1 MLIFESLMSRCTD
14 FFQVWLLLLALILIL
29 IAKKTKKTKSPRFLK
44 DDTYCLL
51 AGGVILLF
59 VSLASLLPVPFLTG
73 GFKVFPD
80 YVTVFMRPFG
90 FHLIPYSMKNFLF
103 LKLALI
109 LIILIW
115 QRDRC
120 RYYCR
125 QYVAAIPTKWPY
137 ALPCLLMGVGIYF
150 VIAMWIE
157 SQSLIIS
164 NKKIA
169 GLLQSIWK
177 LSEGVSPIA
186 SYNGRHLLGNVWS
199 PILYPISLIYHV
211 FPHLFG
217 IYMVILAWFCCGLV
231 WLYRTVQKLF
241 KHDVLATVFV
251 LHVCFNPF
259 VQEALFNINPFVF
272 VFPCFMG
279 LFYSYVTRW
288 WPGVYGFMGLSFLCH
303 EYAVILGVLF
313 GLWLCIA
320 TTDKRLGVIMI
331 GVSAI
336 TGYILLNGVMPNL
349 IIGQPVSEWR
359 FNPGPVVRLE
369 KMIMSWIGG
378 PFEVIRSQI
387 SWEKMLVL
395 FGVCSPYLLAMVWSK
410 RTMMLVLA
418 SLMFV
423 WSYRHPEAYFYRYH
437 FVLFALPFMYW
448 AILWGLSIRKKTLAQ
463 YLDVSEKEVL
473 NIVCI
478 GLLIVCVFPTVFHR
492 RYHPNGVKRWSP
504 MLVEELKQKQ
514 TMLAKIP
521 TGKRFLATKAYHVY
535 QPNHMDLIDIDRF
548 MIALVKHPVAY
559 WFSYLSQVDV
569 IVIQK
574 KNQVWEPI
582 LKDVLEESGWL
593 CLAESD
599 AFGIYERETDS

>member
-29 IAKKTKKTKSPRFLK
+29 IAKKTKKTKSPRFIK

-231 WLYRTVQKLF
+231 WLYRTVQSLF
-241 KHDVLATVFV
+241 KHDLLAAVLV

-259 VQEALFNINPFVF
+259 VQEAMFNVNPFIF

-279 LFYSYVTRW
+279 LFYAYVKRLW
-288 WPGVYGFMGLSFLCH
+288 LGVYGFMGLSLLCH
-303 EYAVILGVLF
+303 EYAIIGCVLF

-320 TTDKRLGVIMI
+320 TQDKRLGGWLVGGSI
-331 GVSAI
+331 VA
-336 TGYILLNGVMPNL
+336 GYIILNGVMPNL
-349 IIGQPVSEWR
+349 IIGHPISEWAL
-359 FNPGPVVRLE
+359 NPGPVVRLE
-369 KMIMSWIGG
+369 KMILTWLTTPFDLMRHLFSWK
-378 PFEVIRSQI
+378 QI
-387 SWEKMLVL
+387 LIL
-395 FGVCSPYLLAMVWSK
+395 LGVCSPYLLVMVWSK
-410 RTMMLVLA
+410 RTMMIVFA
-418 SLMFV
+418 SLLFV
-423 WSYRHPEAYFYRYH
+423 WAFPHPDAYYYRYH
-437 FVLFALPFMYW
+437 FALFALPFMYW
-448 AILWGLSIRKKTLAQ
+448 AIIWGLFIRKKALAQ
-463 YLDVSEKEVL
+463 YLYLSEKAVL

-478 GLLIVCVFPTVFHR
+478 ALVIVCVFPTVFHR
-492 RYHPNGVKRWSP
+492 RYHPNGIEKWSLQ
-504 MLVEELKQKQ
+504 LVERLKQEQ
-514 TMLAKIP
+514 VLLAKIP
-521 TGKRFLATKAYHVY
+521 TGKRFLASKAYHVY
-535 QPNHMDLIDIDRF
+535 HPNHMDLIDIDSF
-548 MIALVKHPVAY
+548 MTTLVKHPVEY

-574 KNQVWEPI
+574 KNQAWEPLLTEV
-582 LKDVLEESGWL
+582 LKKTGWR
-593 CLAESD
+593 CLANSSTV
-599 AFGIYERETDS
+599 GIYEQRLES